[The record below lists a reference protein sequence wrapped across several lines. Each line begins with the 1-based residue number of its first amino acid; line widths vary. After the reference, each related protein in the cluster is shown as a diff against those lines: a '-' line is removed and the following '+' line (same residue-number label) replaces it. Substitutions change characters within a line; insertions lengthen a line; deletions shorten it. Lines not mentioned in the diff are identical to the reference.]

1 MPQITG
7 GKISYGRTIKTGD
20 YESARSDAEFS
31 FVVSEGEDFEKI
43 ADIAKAQA
51 HGKVHDLL
59 RLKTE
64 PLAAAKPPTDKDK
77 AAEKT
82 AKTAE
87 KPAAKPPAPATADPA
102 AIDVVTD
109 PKPAADVVVEDD
121 PLGAV
126 APSKVTDEEMSGAIT
141 KKNTALGN
149 PQKIR
154 ELVAKYA
161 PQDGNPHSFRDVD
174 QAKRAA
180 FITEL
185 KALA

>member
-1 MPQITG
+1 M
-7 GKISYGRTIKTGD
+7 
-20 YESARSDAEFS
+20 
-31 FVVSEGEDFEKI
+31 
-43 ADIAKAQA
+43 
-51 HGKVHDLL
+51 
-59 RLKTE
+59 
-64 PLAAAKPPTDKDK
+64 
-77 AAEKT
+77 
-82 AKTAE
+82 
-87 KPAAKPPAPATADPA
+87 
-102 AIDVVTD
+102 
-109 PKPAADVVVEDD
+109 VEDD

-141 KKNTALGN
+141 KKNKELGN

>member
-1 MPQITG
+1 MSIFLVTFVVMLVVVFIMAIG
-7 GKISYGRTIKTGD
+7 VMFGRRTIKTGD
-20 YESARSDAEFS
+20 YESARSDAEFL

-64 PLAAAKPPTDKDK
+64 PLASAKPPTDKDT

-126 APSKVTDEEMSGAIT
+126 AP
-141 KKNTALGN
+141 
-149 PQKIR
+149 
-154 ELVAKYA
+154 
-161 PQDGNPHSFRDVD
+161 
-174 QAKRAA
+174 
-180 FITEL
+180 
-185 KALA
+185 

>member
-102 AIDVVTD
+102 AIDVV
-109 PKPAADVVVEDD
+109 VEDD